1 MYSIKPR
8 VVSKTRQ
15 PRGGGWGG
23 GKEKLCFCHVVRLCV
38 AEQGADF
45 VTLKYTRKVLWWAA
59 GEKIKRVA
67 VAIRYSA
74 PTSKETSFRLR
85 IILKSGIS

>member
-8 VVSKTRQ
+8 VGYKTRQ
-15 PRGGGWGG
+15 PRG
-23 GKEKLCFCHVVRLCV
+23 EKKKMLCFRHVVRLCV

-59 GEKIKRVA
+59 GKKKGGAGGGDVGGGGDTLQRSNI
-67 VAIRYSA
+67 
-74 PTSKETSFRLR
+74 
-85 IILKSGIS
+85 